1 MAFTYD
7 ETNLN
12 TSTAIGRLNAVRLL
26 VGDTDTSDQQ
36 VQNEEIYFALAQSG
50 DNVYSAASWICSTI
64 AAKYSRLVD
73 TDLDGQLA
81 EKYSQLQ
88 THYKGLASDL
98 EFKSTKVG
106 ASLGFVAGGL
116 SKSTM
121 KAVESNTDRTGSR
134 IRRDQFR
141 YQEIYSSDYLDND

>member
-26 VGDTDTSDQQ
+26 VGDTNTSDQQ
-36 VQNEEIYFALAQSG
+36 VQNEEIYFALSQSG
-50 DNVYSAASWICSTI
+50 DNIYSAGSWICRTI
-64 AAKYSRLVD
+64 ASKYSRLVD
-73 TDLDGQLA
+73 TDLDGQLS

-88 THYKGLASDL
+88 THYKSLASDL
-98 EFKSTKVG
+98 EFQATKVG

-121 KAVESNTDRTGSR
+121 KAVESNTDRAGSR

>member
-1 MAFTYD
+1 MAFSYD
-7 ETNLN
+7 ETDLG
-12 TSTAIGRLNAVRLL
+12 TDTASGRLNAVRLL
-26 VGDTDTSDQQ
+26 VGDTDTNDQQ
-36 VQNEEIYFALAQSG
+36 IQNEEILFALGQSG
-50 DNVYSAASWICSTI
+50 SNIYSAASWVCRTI
-64 AAKYSRLVD
+64 ASKYSRLVD
-73 TDLDGQLA
+73 TDLDGQLS

-88 THYKGLASDL
+88 NHYKSLASDL
-98 EFKSTKVG
+98 EFQATKVG

-121 KAVESNTDRTGSR
+121 KAVETDTDRTGSR

>member
-1 MAFTYD
+1 MAWSYD
-7 ETNLN
+7 ETDLG
-12 TSTAIGRLNAVRLL
+12 TDTASGRLNAVRLL
-26 VGDTDTSDQQ
+26 VGDTDTNDQQ
-36 VQNEEIYFALAQSG
+36 IQNEEILFALGQSG
-50 DNVYSAASWICSTI
+50 SNIYSAASWACRTI
-64 AAKYSRLVD
+64 ASKYSRLVD
-73 TDLDGQLA
+73 TDLDGQLS

-88 THYKGLASDL
+88 AHYKSLASDL
-98 EFKSTKVG
+98 EFQATKVG

-121 KAVESNTDRTGSR
+121 KAVETDTDRTGSR